1 MWVWVGV
8 LLECSSFSGAKLT
21 KIKFKG
27 KKRPKN
33 GLGKNGGNIKIIGFG
48 VDFDDMLVIRE
59 CNGDMRPFWGGKFQ
73 TILIIPN

>member
-1 MWVWVGV
+1 
-8 LLECSSFSGAKLT
+8 LECSSFSGAKLT

-27 KKRPKN
+27 KKKRPKVVWGKMEGIPKLS
-33 GLGKNGGNIKIIGFG
+33 GLG
-48 VDFDDMLVIRE
+48 VDFDDIFAIRE